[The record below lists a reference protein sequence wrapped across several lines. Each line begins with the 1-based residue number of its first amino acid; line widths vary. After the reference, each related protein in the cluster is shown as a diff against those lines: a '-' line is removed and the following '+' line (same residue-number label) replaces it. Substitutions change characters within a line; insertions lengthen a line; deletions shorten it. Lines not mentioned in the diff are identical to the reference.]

1 MLFRDFSLP
10 VGACAS
16 TSNASIVDLR
26 PIDSTLEGSSKNM
39 SIAERVSSLPALS
52 PSVMKILDLSNDVTA
67 SPKDLM
73 NIIKLDPVLTGKILN
88 LVNSTYF
95 SMPQRISSLNRAL
108 ILLGF
113 NTIKNIALSSALV
126 EATGL
131 QRKSPEYD
139 ALWQHLLGVGVT
151 SKLIAIKAQQPRN
164 LLEEYFIAGLLH
176 DIGDFMLLSLEY
188 KKTVTLLKES
198 QNEDFDFIR
207 VCQDNFMF
215 NGPGIGALIISH
227 WRLPDSFKDIA
238 LHRERF
244 GENSS
249 FVVNAVHIADK
260 LIRSLGIGLVTDL
273 KGIEISENDL
283 KLIDLSAD
291 DLSEIKTQIPEA
303 LEKAQ
308 VFLKDCS

>member
-1 MLFRDFSLP
+1 
-10 VGACAS
+10 
-16 TSNASIVDLR
+16 
-26 PIDSTLEGSSKNM
+26 
-39 SIAERVSSLPALS
+39 
-52 PSVMKILDLSNDVTA
+52 
-67 SPKDLM
+67 
-73 NIIKLDPVLTGKILN
+73 
-88 LVNSTYF
+88 
-95 SMPQRISSLNRAL
+95 
-108 ILLGF
+108 
-113 NTIKNIALSSALV
+113 
-126 EATGL
+126 
-131 QRKSPEYD
+131 
-139 ALWQHLLGVGVT
+139 
-151 SKLIAIKAQQPRN
+151 
-164 LLEEYFIAGLLH
+164 
-176 DIGDFMLLSLEY
+176 MLLSLEY